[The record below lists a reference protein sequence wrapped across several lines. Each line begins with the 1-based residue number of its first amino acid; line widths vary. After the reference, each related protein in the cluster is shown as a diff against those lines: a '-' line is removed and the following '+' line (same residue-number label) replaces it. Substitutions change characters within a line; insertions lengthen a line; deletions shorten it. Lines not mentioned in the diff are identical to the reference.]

1 VKKRGIFSIGNKYG
15 AFNRGTLTGTDPEE
29 GALHPARALSKIGKN
44 MIFWLKIV
52 IFHPKYP
59 NNFRASLRSVQFF

>member
-1 VKKRGIFSIGNKYG
+1 MGLSI
-15 AFNRGTLTGTDPEE
+15 GTDPEE